1 MPRHPFFISNKYVNC
16 TLVKM
21 QEDKHNNGL
30 EPQKWI
36 ERYGD
41 ALYAF
46 AMMRLHRMEVAE
58 DLVQDTFVSAYKA
71 KDTFLANASEKT
83 WLISILKRKII
94 DYYRKKSTQNELNI
108 FDKDAK
114 DDFMNHFFDRESSG
128 HWAEGGIPQAWGKDF
143 ETSVESDEFQ
153 QILSNCLG
161 KIPPKA
167 AAVFTLKNV
176 DDLTSEEICKEL
188 DIKPSNYWV
197 LMHRAK
203 LQLRECL
210 QKNWFGK

>member
-1 MPRHPFFISNKYVNC
+1 MKRGAAASLFYLIND
-16 TLVKM
+16 TLVTM
-21 QEDKHNNGL
+21 LPEVNNNGL
-30 EPQKWI
+30 QPDKWV

-46 AMMRLHRMEVAE
+46 AIMRIHRPEVAE

-71 KDTFLANASEKT
+71 KDSFLSNASEKT

-94 DYYRKKSTQNELNI
+94 DYFRKKSTQNELNI

-114 DDFMNHFFDRESSG
+114 DDFMNHFFDKETSG
-128 HWAEGGIPQAWGKDF
+128 HWAEGGTPQQWGKDF
-143 ETSVESDEFQ
+143 ETTVESNEFQ
-153 QILSNCLG
+153 EILGNCLG
-161 KIPPKA
+161 KIPPKS
-167 AAVFTLKNV
+167 AAVFTLKNM
-176 DDLTSEEICKEL
+176 DDLSSEEICKEL
-188 DIKPSNYWV
+188 GITPSNYWV

-210 QKNWFGK
+210 EKNWFGK